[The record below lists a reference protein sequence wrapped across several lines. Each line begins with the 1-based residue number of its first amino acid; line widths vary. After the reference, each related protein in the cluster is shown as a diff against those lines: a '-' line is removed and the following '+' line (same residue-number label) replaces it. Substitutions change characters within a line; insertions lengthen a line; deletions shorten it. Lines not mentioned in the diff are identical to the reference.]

1 MKNLVYT
8 LLSLSLSLSL
18 FTSCASVDKMV
29 ERGDY
34 DGAIQVATKKLAGKK
49 KKEEYVI
56 ALEKGF
62 EKITRQDMASIDA
75 WSLSNR
81 AEDWE
86 AIIRTARNI
95 QTRQDRIE
103 PLLPLVSENG
113 YRAKFTFV
121 DTDKIINEAKDKVVS
136 LYETRLVDMVKSA
149 RAGSKSS
156 ARDAYDLL
164 NHMRSLNGD
173 YVRPELKDEMRQ
185 LGINHIIVNLE
196 NNSQAFIPASV
207 VDELMSNDFSRNGG
221 DWNRFYLTNIDGL
234 VPDFAVNLKIQE
246 ILVTPDGGQERRAD
260 YSKEIVDGWEY
271 VLDARGNVLK
281 DSLGNDVKRDKLV
294 RVNATVLELVQS
306 KKALLRSRLEIVD
319 ERTGEQICSE
329 NIEVEE
335 IFGHVARNIIGDDRA
350 LEPNMRTRIQPLPF
364 PSESDLIRD
373 AFRGLKPKFVNE
385 VRNANFSNYS
395 N

>member
-1 MKNLVYT
+1 MKNLIYIG
-8 LLSLSLSLSL
+8 LSLSLSLNL
-18 FTSCASVDKMV
+18 VSCASVDKMV

-34 DGAIQVATKKLAGKK
+34 DDAIRLATKKLAGKK

-75 WSLSNR
+75 RSTSNR

-86 AIIRTARNI
+86 SIIRTARNI
-95 QTRQDRIE
+95 ESRQDRIE

-113 YRAKFTFV
+113 YRAKFTFIQ
-121 DTDKIINEAKDKVVS
+121 TDKIINEAKDKLVS
-136 LYETRLVDMVKSA
+136 LYENRLIELVKAA
-149 RAGSKSS
+149 RAGNKSS
-156 ARDAYDLL
+156 AREAYDLL
-164 NHMRSLNGD
+164 NHMRSINGD
-173 YVRPELKDEMRQ
+173 YVRPELKEEMRQ
-185 LGINHIIVNLE
+185 LGINQIIIAVE
-196 NNSQAFIPASV
+196 NNSQAFIPNSV
-207 VDELMSNDFSRNGG
+207 MDELMANDFSRNNG
-221 DWNRFYLTNIDGL
+221 DWNRFYLSDVDGL
-234 VPDFAVNLKIQE
+234 EPDFSIKLKIQE
-246 ILVTPDGGQERRAD
+246 IYVTPDAGQERRAD

-294 RVNATVLELVQS
+294 RVNATILELAQS
-306 KKALLRSRLEIVD
+306 KRALLRSRVEIVN
-319 ERTGEQICSE
+319 EHTGQQICSE

-335 IFGHVARNIIGDDRA
+335 IFSHVARNIIGDDRA
-350 LEPNMRTRIQPLPF
+350 LEPAMRTRIQPLPF

-385 VRNANFSNYS
+385 VRNANFSY
-395 N
+395 

>member
-8 LLSLSLSLSL
+8 FLSLSLSLSL
-18 FTSCASVDKMV
+18 FTSCASADKMV

-34 DGAIQVATKKLAGKK
+34 DGAIQLATKKLAGKK

-75 WSLSNR
+75 WSTSNR

-95 QTRQDRIE
+95 QSRQDRIE

-121 DTDKIINEAKDKVVS
+121 ETDKIINEAKDKVVS
-136 LYETRLVDMVKSA
+136 LYETRLIDLVKAA

-156 ARDAYDLL
+156 ARDAYELL
-164 NHMRSLNGD
+164 DHMRSLNGD
-173 YVRPELKDEMRQ
+173 YVRPELKEEMRQ
-185 LGINHIIVNLE
+185 LGINHIIVAME
-196 NNSQAFIPASV
+196 NNSQAFIPTSV
-207 VDELMSNDFSRNGG
+207 VDELMSNDFSRVNSN
-221 DWNRFYLTNIDGL
+221 WNRFYLSNVEGL
-234 VPDFAVNLKIQE
+234 VPDFSVKLKIQE

-260 YSKEIVDGWEY
+260 YSKEIVD
-271 VLDARGNVLK
+271 ARGNVLK
-281 DSLGNDVKRDKLV
+281 DSLGNDVKRDKIV

-306 KKALLRSRLEIVD
+306 KKALLRSRLEIVN

-350 LEPNMRTRIQPLPF
+350 LEQNMRARIQPLPF

-385 VRNANFSNYS
+385 VRNANFSNF
-395 N
+395 NN

>member
-1 MKNLVYT
+1 MKNLIYT
-8 LLSLSLSLSL
+8 ALSLGLSLSLL
-18 FTSCASVDKMV
+18 TSCASVDKMV

-34 DGAIQVATKKLAGKK
+34 DGAIQLATKKLAGKK

-62 EKITRQDMASIDA
+62 EKITRQDMARIDG
-75 WSLSNR
+75 WSTSNR

-95 QTRQDRIE
+95 ENRQDRIE
-103 PLLPLVSENG
+103 PLLPLVSESG
-113 YRAKFTFV
+113 YRAKFTFIQ
-121 DTDKIINEAKDKVVS
+121 TDKIINEAKDKVVT
-136 LYETRLVDMVKSA
+136 LYESRLVDMVKAA
-149 RAGSKSS
+149 RAGNKSS

-164 NHMRSLNGD
+164 DHMRSLNGD
-173 YVRPELKDEMRQ
+173 YVRPELKEEMRQ
-185 LGINHIIVNLE
+185 LGINHIIVAME
-196 NNSQAFIPASV
+196 NNSQAFIPTSV
-207 VDELMSNDFSRNGG
+207 VDELMSNDFSRVNSN
-221 DWNRFYLTNIDGL
+221 WNRFYISNADGL
-234 VPDFAVNLKIQE
+234 VPDFSVTLKIQE

-306 KKALLRSRLEIVD
+306 KKALLRSRLEIVN

-350 LEPNMRTRIQPLPF
+350 LEPNMRTRIQALPF

-373 AFRGLKPKFVNE
+373 AFRGLKPKFVSE
-385 VRNANFSNYS
+385 VRNANFANY
-395 N
+395 NN

>member
-8 LLSLSLSLSL
+8 FLSLSLSLSL
-18 FTSCASVDKMV
+18 LTSCASVDKMV

-56 ALEKGF
+56 ALERGF

-86 AIIRTARNI
+86 AIIRTARNM

-136 LYETRLVDMVKSA
+136 LYETRLVDLVKAA

-173 YVRPELKDEMRQ
+173 YVRPELKEEMRQ
-185 LGINHIIVNLE
+185 LGINHIIVAME
-196 NNSQAFIPASV
+196 NNSQVFIPTSV
-207 VDELMSNDFSRNGG
+207 VDELMSNDFSRNNGN
-221 DWNRFYLTNIDGL
+221 WNRYYLSNVDGL
-234 VPDFAVNLKIQE
+234 VPDFSIKLKIQE
-246 ILVTPDGGQERRAD
+246 IHVTPDGWQERRAD

-271 VLDARGNVLK
+271 VLDARGNVAK
-281 DSLGNDVKRDKLV
+281 DSLGNDIKRDKLV
-294 RVNATVLELVQS
+294 RVNATVMEMVQS
-306 KKALLRSRLEIVD
+306 KKALLRSRLEIVN
-319 ERTGEQICSE
+319 ERTGEFICTE
-329 NIEVEE
+329 NVEVEE

-350 LEPNMRTRIQPLPF
+350 LEPNMRALIQPLPF

-385 VRNANFSNYS
+385 VRNANFSNI
-395 N
+395 NN

>member
-1 MKNLVYT
+1 MKKLIYI
-8 LLSLSLSLSL
+8 SLSLSLL
-18 FTSCASVDKMV
+18 TSCASVDKMV
-29 ERGDY
+29 ESGDY
-34 DGAIQVATKKLAGKK
+34 DGAIRLATQKLAGKKK

-75 WSLSNR
+75 RSLSNR

-86 AIIRTARNI
+86 SIIRTARNI
-95 QTRQDRIE
+95 QSRQDRIE
-103 PLLPLVSENG
+103 PLLPLVSEDG
-113 YRAKFTFV
+113 YQAKFTFV
-121 DTDKIINEAKDKVVS
+121 QTDKIINEAKDKLVS
-136 LYETRLVDMVKSA
+136 LYENRLIELVKAA
-149 RAGSKSS
+149 RAGNKSS
-156 ARDAYDLL
+156 AREAYDLL
-164 NHMRSLNGD
+164 NHMKAINAD

-185 LGINHIIVNLE
+185 LGINHVIVSME
-196 NNSQAFIPASV
+196 NNSQAFIPTSV
-207 VDELMSNDFSRNGG
+207 VDELMTNDFSRNNG
-221 DWNRFYLTNIDGL
+221 DWNRFYLSNVDGL
-234 VPDFAVNLKIQE
+234 VPDFSIKLKIQE
-246 ILVTPDGGQERRAD
+246 IYVTPDGGQERRAD

-306 KKALLRSRLEIVD
+306 KKALLRSRVEIVN
-319 ERTGEQICSE
+319 EHTGQQICSE

-335 IFGHVARNIIGDDRA
+335 IFSHVARNIIGDDRA
-350 LEPNMRTRIQPLPF
+350 LDPNMRTRIQPLPF

-385 VRNANFSNYS
+385 IRNTNFSY
-395 N
+395 

>member
-1 MKNLVYT
+1 MKKLIYI
-8 LLSLSLSLSL
+8 SLSLSLSL
-18 FTSCASVDKMV
+18 LTSCASVDKMV
-29 ERGDY
+29 ESGDY
-34 DGAIQVATKKLAGKK
+34 DGAIRLATQKLAGKKK

-75 WSLSNR
+75 RSLSNR

-86 AIIRTARNI
+86 SIIRTARNI
-95 QTRQDRIE
+95 QSRQDRIE
-103 PLLPLVSENG
+103 PLLPLVSEDG
-113 YRAKFTFV
+113 YQAKFTFV
-121 DTDKIINEAKDKVVS
+121 QTDKIISEAKDKLVS
-136 LYETRLVDMVKSA
+136 LYENRLIELVKTA
-149 RAGSKSS
+149 RAGNKSS
-156 ARDAYDLL
+156 AREAYDLL
-164 NHMRSLNGD
+164 NHMKAINAD

-185 LGINHIIVNLE
+185 LGINHVIVSME
-196 NNSQAFIPASV
+196 NNSQAFIPNSV
-207 VDELMSNDFSRNGG
+207 VDELMTNDFSRNNG
-221 DWNRFYLTNIDGL
+221 DWNRFYLSNVDGL
-234 VPDFAVNLKIQE
+234 VPDFSIKLKIQE
-246 ILVTPDGGQERRAD
+246 IYVTPDGGQERRAD

-306 KKALLRSRLEIVD
+306 KKALLRSRVEIVN
-319 ERTGEQICSE
+319 EHTGQQICSE

-335 IFGHVARNIIGDDRA
+335 IFSHVARNIIGDDRA
-350 LEPNMRTRIQPLPF
+350 LDPNMRTRIQPLPF

-385 VRNANFSNYS
+385 IRNTNFSY
-395 N
+395 

>member
-1 MKNLVYT
+1 MKKLIYI
-8 LLSLSLSLSL
+8 SLSLSLSL
-18 FTSCASVDKMV
+18 LTSCASVDKMV
-29 ERGDY
+29 ESGDY
-34 DGAIQVATKKLAGKK
+34 DGAIRLATQKLAGKKK

-75 WSLSNR
+75 RSLSNR

-86 AIIRTARNI
+86 SIIRTARNI
-95 QTRQDRIE
+95 QSRQDRIE
-103 PLLPLVSENG
+103 PLLPLVSEDG
-113 YRAKFTFV
+113 YQAKFTFV
-121 DTDKIINEAKDKVVS
+121 QTDKIINEAKDKLVS
-136 LYETRLVDMVKSA
+136 LYENRLIELVKAA
-149 RAGSKSS
+149 RAGNKSS
-156 ARDAYDLL
+156 AREAYDLL
-164 NHMRSLNGD
+164 NHMKAINAD

-185 LGINHIIVNLE
+185 LGINHVIVSME
-196 NNSQAFIPASV
+196 NNSQAFIPNSV
-207 VDELMSNDFSRNGG
+207 VDELMTNDFSRNNG
-221 DWNRFYLTNIDGL
+221 DWNRFYLSNVDGL
-234 VPDFAVNLKIQE
+234 VPDFSIKLKIQE
-246 ILVTPDGGQERRAD
+246 IYVTPDGGQERRAD

-306 KKALLRSRLEIVD
+306 KKALLRSRVEIVN
-319 ERTGEQICSE
+319 EHTGQQICSE

-335 IFGHVARNIIGDDRA
+335 IFSHVARNIIGDDRA
-350 LEPNMRTRIQPLPF
+350 LDPNMRTRIQPLPF

-385 VRNANFSNYS
+385 IRNTNFSY
-395 N
+395 

>member
-1 MKNLVYT
+1 MKNLTYI
-8 LLSLSLSLSL
+8 LSLSLSLSL
-18 FTSCASVDKMV
+18 LSCASADKMV
-29 ERGDY
+29 EQGDY
-34 DGAIQVATKKLAGKK
+34 DGAIRLATQKLAGKK

-75 WSLSNR
+75 RSMSNR

-86 AIIRTARNI
+86 SIIRTARNI
-95 QTRQDRIE
+95 QSRQDRIE

-136 LYETRLVDMVKSA
+136 LYETRLVDYVK
-149 RAGSKSS
+149 AGRGGDKSS
-156 ARDAYDLL
+156 ARAAYDLL
-164 NHMRSLNGD
+164 NHIRSLNSD
-173 YVRPELKDEMRQ
+173 YVRPELKEEMRQ
-185 LGINHIIVNLE
+185 LGINHIIVAME
-196 NNSQAFIPASV
+196 NNSQVFIPTSV
-207 VDELMSNDFSRNGG
+207 VDELMSNDFSRNNGN
-221 DWNRFYLTNIDGL
+221 WNRFYLSNVDGL
-234 VPDFAVNLKIQE
+234 EPDFSVKLKIQE

-306 KKALLRSRLEIVD
+306 KKALLRSRLEIVN
-319 ERTGEQICSE
+319 EKTSIQICSE

-350 LEPNMRTRIQPLPF
+350 LELNMRTRIQPLPF

-385 VRNANFSNYS
+385 IRNANFSAS
-395 N
+395 GF

>member
-8 LLSLSLSLSL
+8 FLSLSLSLSL
-18 FTSCASVDKMV
+18 FTSCATADKLV

-34 DGAIQVATKKLAGKK
+34 DEAIRLATKKLAGNK

-56 ALEKGF
+56 ALERGF
-62 EKITRQDMASIDA
+62 EKITRQDMAAIDA

-86 AIIRTARNI
+86 AIIRTAQNI

-121 DTDKIINEAKDKVVS
+121 ETDKIINEAKDRVVT
-136 LYETRLVDMVKSA
+136 LYETRLVDLVKA
-149 RAGSKSS
+149 GRAGSKSS

-164 NHMRSLNGD
+164 DHMRSLNGD
-173 YVRPELKDEMRQ
+173 YVRPELKEEMRQ
-185 LGINHIIVNLE
+185 LGINYILVSLE
-196 NNSQAFIPASV
+196 NNSQAFIPYSV
-207 VDELMSNDFSRNGG
+207 VDELMANDFSRNNNN
-221 DWNRFYLTNIDGL
+221 WNRFYYSNADGV
-234 VPDFAVNLKIQE
+234 VPDFSVKLKIQE

-306 KKALLRSRLEIVD
+306 KKALLRSRLEIAN
-319 ERTGEQICSE
+319 EHTGELICTE

-335 IFGHVARNIIGDDRA
+335 IFSHVARNIIGDDRA
-350 LEPNMRTRIQPLPF
+350 LEHNMRTRIQPLPF

-373 AFRGLKPKFVNE
+373 AFVGLKPKFVSE
-385 VRNANFSNYS
+385 VRNANFANYS

>member
-1 MKNLVYT
+1 MKNLLH

-18 FTSCASVDKMV
+18 LSCASAEKML

-34 DGAIQVATKKLAGKK
+34 DGAIRLAVDKLTGKK

-62 EKITRQDMASIDA
+62 EKITRQDMAYIDS
-75 WSLSNR
+75 WSTSNR

-86 AIIRTARNI
+86 SIIRTARNI
-95 QTRQDRIE
+95 QSRQDRIE

-121 DTDKIINEAKDKVVS
+121 QTDKIINEAKDKVVS
-136 LYETRLVDMVKSA
+136 LYESRLIDYVKAGREGNKTSA
-149 RAGSKSS
+149 RA
-156 ARDAYDLL
+156 AYDLL

-173 YVRPELKDEMRQ
+173 FVRPELKEEMRQ
-185 LGINHIIVNLE
+185 LGINHIIITLE
-196 NNSQAFIPASV
+196 NNSLAFIPASA
-207 VDELMSNDFSRNGG
+207 VDELMANDFSRNGG
-221 DWNRFYLTNIDGL
+221 NWNRFYLSNVEGL
-234 VPDFAVNLKIQE
+234 VPDFSVNLKIQE

-271 VLDARGNVLK
+271 VLDARGNVTK
-281 DSLGNDVKRDKLV
+281 DSLGNDIKRDKLV
-294 RVNATVLELVQS
+294 RVYATVLELVQA
-306 KKALLRSRLEIVD
+306 KNALLRSRLEIIN
-319 ERTGEQICSE
+319 EKTGEQICSE

-350 LEPNMRTRIQPLPF
+350 LDPNMRTRIQPLPF

-373 AFRGLKPKFVNE
+373 AFKGLKPKFVNE
-385 VRNANFSNYS
+385 VRNANFAASGF
-395 N
+395 

>member
-1 MKNLVYT
+1 MKNLIYI
-8 LLSLSLSLSL
+8 SLSLCLSVGL
-18 FTSCASVDKMV
+18 FASCASADKML
-29 ERGDY
+29 ESGDY
-34 DGAIQVATKKLAGKK
+34 DGAIRMATQKLAGKNK

-75 WSLSNR
+75 WSTSNR
-81 AEDWE
+81 ASDWE
-86 AIIRTARNI
+86 AIIRTANNI
-95 QTRQDRIE
+95 QSRQDLIE

-113 YRAKFTFV
+113 YQAKFTFV
-121 DTDKIINEAKDKVVS
+121 QTDKIISEAKDKLVS
-136 LYETRLVDMVKSA
+136 LYENRLIELVKAA
-149 RAGSKSS
+149 RAGNKAS
-156 ARDAYDLL
+156 AREAYDLL
-164 NHMRSLNGD
+164 NRMRSINPD
-173 YVRPELKDEMRQ
+173 YVRPELKEEMRQ
-185 LGINHIIVNLE
+185 LGINHIIVTLK
-196 NNSQAFIPASV
+196 NNSQAFIPTSV
-207 VDELMSNDFSRNGG
+207 VDELMTNDFARNNG
-221 DWNRFYLTNIDGL
+221 DWNRYYLSSVEGL
-234 VPDFAVNLKIQE
+234 EPDFSITLKIQE

-306 KKALLRSRLEIVD
+306 KRALLRSRVEIVN
-319 ERTGEQICSE
+319 ERTGDQICSE

-335 IFGHVARNIIGDDRA
+335 IFNHVARNIIGDDRA
-350 LEPNMRTRIQPLPF
+350 LEPNLRTRIQPLPF

-385 VRNANFSNYS
+385 IRNANFSY
-395 N
+395 